1 MSRIAVAALLAG
13 VLALGGCGEGAS
25 SPGEGEAPEEV
36 SGVGQEIAGSV
47 APLAQCSDWSAG
59 TEEER
64 LATIAD
70 IRAQL
75 SQSGSDGPTPQ
86 LPDEEAYDL
95 LERTCS
101 KGYAEGFR
109 LYKVYARAAAFAPL
123 AE

>member
-1 MSRIAVAALLAG
+1 MALLVAALG
-13 VLALGGCGEGAS
+13 LGGCGERAGS
-25 SPGEGEAPEEV
+25 EGEGEAAGEV

-47 APLAQCSDWSAG
+47 ASLAQCSDWSAA

-75 SQSGSDGPTPQ
+75 SQSGSDGPAPQ
-86 LPDEEAYDL
+86 LPDEEAYDVL
-95 LERTCS
+95 DRTCS
-101 KGYAEGFR
+101 KGYARGLR